1 MSEITNVIREV
12 LERIRDERQTAQNT
26 ATRVGSAMIMLL
38 DYLTGDDSPF
48 LSKEHDDEANGIIT
62 FLKGLVSMA
71 YTQFAEGADFGQFVT
86 GMLGGQGARI
96 DKHGNMEATS
106 LVLRSFLEVPRLVYN
121 QVDLRVG
128 DEWQTNGGGEIESVQ
143 IDTDRSGNQL
153 NSGTIVLHLVEGEY
167 GTLKVQDRCKG
178 IFHSLDGWNDNQT
191 ADDGKGRRTFSGFY
205 TCYFVVTG
213 VSGVHNEILHYELRP
228 VVRVNGID
236 YWQGDDGASSG
247 VRGGQHPQAHMV
259 FAQYSHPTDSARQ
272 SCQYRTT
279 TYTRMLTGMTGW
291 DEGLANIAFQ
301 VGNTPLIESA
311 FNVPE
316 AGQYSLWIN
325 GSIYFAGTLQRV
337 DSWGR
342 PVTEYPNQGEYNSA
356 TRYYLNDLTQ
366 KNGITWRCVYPGDE
380 GIVGELPGES
390 SYWVKWIFSE
400 SISPQGHWNSEKVP
414 YGVSNIVN
422 LYNKLYISKR
432 QTSNAPMKLLQDHE
446 GRYVITETGGYII
459 LDEETNEDWE
469 LLLDVGE
476 ITNGRD
482 GENMV
487 AVALTNDTDT
497 VQTDEQ
503 GNITGT
509 LPSTIARLYDGM
521 RLVTQDVSW
530 SIAEMKGC
538 TATVNSSTGEITV
551 TSMSADEAEV
561 YAVASYRNRNYGK
574 TFSFKKLYGRD
585 KLWLELSNDVIKYD
599 IPTRTYQPNR
609 LTLQAYRALSG
620 KSSRSEITGD
630 SLGWIKVGNSM
641 THRHH
646 GDVIDIT
653 EGLFT
658 NGHLLIMLYDEKGNI
673 QDVEDIV
680 QIDDTLQIKPI
691 GRWTSQLD
699 VLENNIVEFYNGTF
713 MCKEACKGIPPFR
726 QLLTDENGNFIVTE
740 NGGYIILDE
749 TVNED
754 YWIRMTRDGAKGRDN
769 AFARLD
775 NNNDTMVFD
784 GAGNL
789 VTGYCTANASLY
801 VGSRRIDDN
810 ALSWRIKSREN
821 VTASISGNKV
831 TATSISADKGSI
843 TIAVTYLGEEYQC
856 VMNISKVVG
865 VAKYEIITTPT
876 HIGYD
881 PNTNTFS
888 DSSITVDIFRTTQKT
903 GRVKLSDLPDSFV
916 LRYTIGSTVRTLTP
930 GSSIPQ
936 SLFDGNDIPIELLDE
951 SGTTLD
957 QETFPFISNGQ
968 DGEDGAD
975 GQDGAQG
982 EKGDKGDKGL
992 QGCCTRA
999 SEWKS
1004 GQKYRNDE
1012 GKNVA
1017 IGYIDVV
1024 GRAVA
1029 TSVSADG
1036 WRFYRLKKDSYSGD
1050 SYTSTT
1056 APENDTN
1063 HWELLSGVGPIYTSL
1078 LIAINAF
1085 IKFGSTNQFVIV
1097 DSNNKIQAGLKGNGN
1112 IRIWAGGGVNY
1123 SPNGQPSD
1131 SDIENAKFK
1140 VDKEGNL
1147 YANEAHLEKAEVEGT
1162 IRASLMYSK
1171 TKEAG
1176 TYTIDPANDPAYM
1189 YTGSG
1194 ELTLPPVSQWL
1205 GLELKFYIPYNTMRT
1220 ITEPLKLKPSGS
1232 DKIGIF
1238 ANYSSSIPAIV
1249 RKYVNTY
1256 RVPNGKVITLRAM
1269 KDGNVS
1275 SWDIIDG
1282 DLGGLD
1288 TQVTIGGV
1296 TLTFT
1301 GGILTDV
1308 S

>member
-1 MSEITNVIREV
+1 MSEIQNVIRQA

-106 LVLRSFLEVPRLVYN
+106 LVLRSFLEVPKLVYN
-121 QVDLRVG
+121 HVDVRVG
-128 DEWQTNGGGEIESVQ
+128 DEWQTNGAGEIESSE
-143 IDTDRSGNQL
+143 IDTDRNGDQL
-153 NSGTIVLHLVEGEY
+153 NTGTIHLKLVEGEY
-167 GTLKVQDRCKG
+167 GTLKVGDRCKG
-178 IFHSLDGWNDNQT
+178 IYHNLEGHNDTVT
-191 ADDGKGRRTFSGFY
+191 ADDGKGGRTFAGFY
-205 TCYFVVTG
+205 TSFFVITG
-213 VSGVHNEILHYELRP
+213 VSGVYNETLRYELRP
-228 VVRVNGID
+228 TVVVDGLE
-236 YWQGDDGASSG
+236 YWQTDEGTSSG
-247 VRGGQHPQAHMV
+247 IRGGQHPQAHMV
-259 FAQYSHPTDSARQ
+259 FAQYSNPTDSTRQ

-291 DEGLANIAFQ
+291 DEGLVNVAFQ
-301 VGNTPLIESA
+301 VGNTPLIGSA
-311 FNVPE
+311 YNIPD
-316 AGQYSLWIN
+316 AGNYSLWIN
-325 GSIYFAGTLQRV
+325 GDIYFAGTLNRV

-342 PVTEYPNQGEYNSA
+342 PITDFPDQGDWDNA
-356 TRYYLNDLTQ
+356 TTYRTNDLVHW
-366 KNGITWRCVYPGDE
+366 KGVVWRCVAATQSLGGEPGVSGD
-380 GIVGELPGES
+380 
-390 SYWVKWIFSE
+390 WVKWIFAE
-400 SISPQGHWNSEKVP
+400 SIKPEGHWQSTKVP
-414 YGVSNIVN
+414 YAVNSIVN
-422 LYNKLYISKR
+422 LYTNIYMSVR
-432 QTSNAPMKLLQDHE
+432 TTRNAPMTLLKDQD
-446 GRYVITETGGYII
+446 GNYITKEDGGYII
-459 LDEETNEDWE
+459 IDDTTNEDWIV
-469 LLLDVGE
+469 LLNVGD
-476 ITNGRD
+476 ITNGLD
-482 GENMV
+482 GENTV
-487 AVALTNDTDT
+487 AVNLTNDTDS
-497 VQTDEQ
+497 VLTDEK
-503 GNITGT
+503 GNVIGS
-509 LPSTIARLYDGM
+509 LPQTTAQLYDGLM
-521 RLVTQDVSW
+521 RISQGVVW
-530 SIAEMKGC
+530 SIASVAGC
-538 TATVNSSTGEITV
+538 TASINSATGLCTV
-551 TSMSADEAEV
+551 TKMTADEAKV
-561 YAVASYRNRNYGK
+561 VIVANYNDNNYSK
-574 TFSFKKLYGRD
+574 EFTFKKLYGRD
-585 KLWLELSNDVIKYD
+585 KLWLELTNDVIKYD
-599 IPTRTYQPNR
+599 VAMKTYSPHS
-609 LTLQAYRALSG
+609 LTLQAYRASVQG
-620 KSSRSEITGD
+620 GEREQVTSD
-630 SLGWIKVGNSM
+630 SLGWIQVGSD
-641 THRHH
+641 TRHLHH
-646 GDVIDIT
+646 GDTVNISNSV
-653 EGLFT
+653 FT
-658 NGHLLIMLYDEKGNI
+658 NGHLIIILYNQKGEV
-673 QDVEDIV
+673 QDVEDI
-680 QIDDTLQIKPI
+680 ILIEDTLQVAPA
-691 GRWTSQLD
+691 GRWTST
-699 VLENNIVEFYNGTF
+699 LEVQKNNVVEFYNGTF
-713 MCKEACKGIPPFR
+713 MAKKNSIGVPPVMS
-726 QLLTDENGNFIVTE
+726 LLKDQNGNYITRE
-740 NGGYIILDE
+740 DGGYIIINDA
-749 TVNED
+749 VNEE
-754 YWIRMTRDGAKGRDN
+754 YWMRMTYNGAKGNDST
-769 AFARLD
+769 FARLD
-775 NNNDTMVFD
+775 NNNDVMVYD

-789 VTGYCTANASLY
+789 VTGSCTANASLY
-801 VGSRRIDDN
+801 AGNRRIDDGE
-810 ALSWRIKSREN
+810 LSWRIKERSN

-831 TATSISADKGSI
+831 TVTSISADKGYVI
-843 TIAVTYLGEEYQC
+843 IAVKYEGAEYTC
-856 VMNISKVVG
+856 EMNVSRVVG
-865 VAKYEIITTPT
+865 VAKYEIVTSPQYV
-876 HIGYD
+876 GYN
-881 PNTNTFS
+881 PNTSAYT
-888 DSSITVDIFRTTQKT
+888 DSSVSVDVYLTSQKS
-903 GRVKLSDLPDSFV
+903 GRVKLTELPDDYV
-916 LRYTIGSTVRTLTP
+916 LRYTAGGTVRTLSP
-930 GSSIPQ
+930 GNAIPQ
-936 SLFDGNDIPIELLDE
+936 AHFDGNVILVELIDEGGTLLDRE
-951 SGTTLD
+951 
-957 QETFPFISNGQ
+957 EIPFIS
-968 DGEDGAD
+968 D
-975 GQDGAQG
+975 GQN
-982 EKGDKGDKGL
+982 GDNGSEGL

-1004 GQKYRNDE
+1004 GQKYRNDT
-1012 GKNVA
+1012 GKNMA

-1097 DSNNKIQAGLKGNGN
+1097 DSNNKIQAGLKGDGN

-1162 IRASLMYSK
+1162 IHASLMYSK

-1189 YTGSG
+1189 YTGAG

-1205 GLELKFYIPYNTMRT
+1205 GLELKFYIPYSTMRSVT
-1220 ITEPLKLKPSGS
+1220 APLELKPSGS

-1256 RVPNGKVITLRAM
+1256 TVPNGKVITLRAM
-1269 KDGNVS
+1269 KNGNVY

-1301 GGILTDV
+1301 GGVLTDV